1 MIFAKF
7 FNKPGLQQCLV
18 VILYPVSRTQVC
30 ALLIDMH
37 LRLLRLKR
45 ARSMHPLN
53 LKNLA
58 EKTGLAYIPL
68 YSPSRK
74 DREQVLPMT
83 STPCNSLQ
91 SHASFSDSEI
101 GSGCEKKRYSRHLQ
115 RSFHNTELSVPLRSS
130 TAVSK
135 FLVHPPNPNQIST
148 KHTKSSG
155 CVLTSQEN
163 LALLA
168 QKERNKLQEALQKE
182 ERRKEREERKQE
194 RVQQKLKSTF
204 EMIL

>member
-1 MIFAKF
+1 MSGYNIISSFKNTGVCPFDRHAFEVAATEKYASF
-7 FNKPGLQQCLV
+7 KPQ
-18 VILYPVSRTQVC
+18 
-30 ALLIDMH
+30 
-37 LRLLRLKR
+37 
-45 ARSMHPLN
+45 
-53 LKNLA
+53 NLA

-91 SHASFSDSEI
+91 CHASFSDSDI
-101 GSGCEKKRYSRHLQ
+101 GSGCENSRHLQ

-168 QKERNKLQEALQKE
+168 QKERNKLQEALKG
-182 ERRKEREERKQE
+182 
-194 RVQQKLKSTF
+194 VLYHF
-204 EMIL
+204 

>member
-1 MIFAKF
+1 M
-7 FNKPGLQQCLV
+7 
-18 VILYPVSRTQVC
+18 
-30 ALLIDMH
+30 
-37 LRLLRLKR
+37 
-45 ARSMHPLN
+45 
-53 LKNLA
+53 
-58 EKTGLAYIPL
+58 
-68 YSPSRK
+68 
-74 DREQVLPMT
+74 
-83 STPCNSLQ
+83 
-91 SHASFSDSEI
+91 
-101 GSGCEKKRYSRHLQ
+101 
-115 RSFHNTELSVPLRSS
+115 
-130 TAVSK
+130 SK

-168 QKERNKLQEALQKE
+168 QKERNKLLEALKKE